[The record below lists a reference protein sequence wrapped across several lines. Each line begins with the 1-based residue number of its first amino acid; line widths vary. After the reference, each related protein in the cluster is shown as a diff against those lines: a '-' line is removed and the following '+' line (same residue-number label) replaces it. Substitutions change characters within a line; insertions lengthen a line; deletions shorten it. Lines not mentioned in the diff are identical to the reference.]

1 MSRKVSRFA
10 AAVADCDYTAVDY
23 ADDGDDHDE
32 AFDAAPSVVGI
43 FIKRYII
50 IIHARIRRRIL

>member
-1 MSRKVSRFA
+1 MRFS
-10 AAVADCDYTAVDY
+10 AAVADCDYDRRLY
-23 ADDGDDHDE
+23 ADDGDYHHE

>member
-1 MSRKVSRFA
+1 MRFA
-10 AAVADCDYTAVDY
+10 AGVADCNYTTVDY
-23 ADDGDDHDE
+23 ADDGDDHDG

-50 IIHARIRRRIL
+50 IIHVRIRRRIL

>member
-1 MSRKVSRFA
+1 MRFA
-10 AAVADCDYTAVDY
+10 AAPSLTATVTAVGY
-23 ADDGDDHDE
+23 VDDGDDHDE

>member
-1 MSRKVSRFA
+1 MRFA
-10 AAVADCDYTAVDY
+10 AAVADCDCTAVDY
-23 ADDGDDHDE
+23 TDDE